1 MYNLPKGLSSPAQR
15 ALASIAVEHIE
26 DFSSH
31 TRYEI
36 EILQGIGKNALR
48 LIEEDM
54 AEASID
60 FKDEEN
66 SKEVD
71 EYIQEFSG
79 ELRERLTTIRTI
91 MRGRMPKAKE
101 KLSYGM
107 PTYYYKENIIHF
119 AGFKK
124 HIGIFPTPGAV
135 KKIQERLK
143 DIKFSKGGIQL
154 SLDEELPIKLIED
167 IIRFRMK
174 EIEGMPIKA

>member
-1 MYNLPKGLSSPAQR
+1 MSNVPKSLSSPAQR
-15 ALASIAVEHIE
+15 ALASIAVACIE

-36 EILQGIGKNALR
+36 ETLHGIGKNALR
-48 LIEEDM
+48 LIEEAM
-54 AEASID
+54 AATSID

-66 SKEVD
+66 SKETD

-79 ELRERLTTIRTI
+79 ELRDRLNTIRAI

-101 KLSYGM
+101 LLSYGM

-167 IIRFRMK
+167 IIGFRME
-174 EIEGMPIKA
+174 EIDGMPIKA